1 MFPSWTP
8 SLPHAPC
15 FLVSTLQ
22 PGSEFDRKLD
32 PFGSATS
39 DQYLYPGSHTP
50 LGLSCGIFRE
60 EPAIARLDWFFAT
73 NLRSGEH
80 FDCSILSSLHPTFGW
95 TSLCPRLDRLASG
108 LWIVTARLVDGV
120 PHCLRTCCFRFGFG
134 SKFLNLATTQ
144 NSPLRYSKLTRQHR
158 LICLPCVRTDLF
170 HAAADFGY
178 QISGSF
184 HPPFQGS
191 FQSSTNLLIL
201 YRSRVVF
208 RLGG

>member
-1 MFPSWTP
+1 M
-8 SLPHAPC
+8 
-15 FLVSTLQ
+15 LQ

-32 PFGSATS
+32 PFGSATF
-39 DQYLYPGSHTP
+39 DQYLYPGRHAPT
-50 LGLSCGIFRE
+50 GLSCGIFRE

-108 LWIVTARLVDGV
+108 LRIVTARLIDGAPRLNCV
-120 PHCLRTCCFRFGFG
+120 LVAFASASGIAP
-134 SKFLNLATTQ
+134 LNLATTR
-144 NSPLRYSKLTRQHR
+144 NSPLRYSKLTRLHR
-158 LICLPCVRTDLF
+158 LSMPRFLRHGLF
-170 HAAADFGY
+170 HAAADHCY
-178 QISGSF
+178 LISCSL
-184 HPPFQGS
+184 HPPFRGS
-191 FQSSTNLLIL
+191 FQRSTNLLIR